1 MNFTSNRTYEE
12 AYDAWLSGEETT
24 PEESEQL
31 QTRYYEDATFRSETD
46 ELRAAASFI
55 NLNIDPILALFGPT
69 VEISPEKHAE
79 IWQIFNRRRE
89 AERQQQKSVHSS
101 RARAAQWSEA
111 QWDKFKKNL
120 EVLATLSKRTMENA
134 ATPSA
139 LAMQAAS
146 SQTDSQTAQIEGDSQ
161 DTVPMRV
168 IKLEI
173 RGTPVGGTVRLE
185 MTLEGET
192 AKQFASWFVVTW
204 LDAGVEGWIEI
215 GATPVSA
222 QASVN
227 GVLREDRFT
236 LQPELVSRL
245 RFTLRPTAERV
256 ESE

>member
-46 ELRAAASFI
+46 QLRAAASFI
-55 NLNIDPILALFGPT
+55 NQNLDPILALFGPA

-79 IWQIFNRRRE
+79 IWQNFHMRRE
-89 AERQQQKSVHSS
+89 AERQQQRSVRSS

-111 QWDKFKKNL
+111 QWDKFKENL
-120 EVLATLSKRTMENA
+120 EVLATLAKRTMENA

-146 SQTDSQTAQIEGDSQ
+146 SQTDSQAAQVEGDSQ
-161 DTVPMRV
+161 ATVPMRV
-168 IKLEI
+168 YKLEI
-173 RGTPVGGTVRLE
+173 RGTQVGGTVRLE

-192 AKQFASWFVVTW
+192 AKQFAGWFVVTW
-204 LDAGVEGWIEI
+204 LDAGVEGWVEI

-227 GVLREDRFT
+227 GVLREDRFP
-236 LQPELVSRL
+236 LRIELIGRL
-245 RFTLRPTAERV
+245 RFTLRRAAERV
-256 ESE
+256 KSE